1 MSNVVSTTAVPAAG
15 VRSLPS
21 GDVDRNSPIPFYFQ
35 LSEMLEAEIVSGRW
49 APGQRLA
56 SEHELCERFQL
67 SRTTVRQA
75 LVRLEQEGLINR
87 RKGQGTF
94 VERGR
99 PRSWLLQ
106 SSDGFFQDEVGRM
119 GREVSSKLR
128 RRETGL
134 LPRWASDALAL
145 PPGSEGVSME
155 RLRSVDGRIAM
166 LVSEY
171 LPVRLAE
178 TVLALDLPSDS
189 LYRRLAT
196 ADGVE
201 VAGGRRTL
209 EAVQA
214 GSKLAELLEVR
225 RSAPLVFIESVA
237 WDRTL
242 TPFHCYRTWVRTDR
256 MRIDIEVASS
266 PRGLG

>member
-1 MSNVVSTTAVPAAG
+1 MSNAVSASP
-15 VRSLPS
+15 VRATGIQSLPS

-56 SEHELCERFQL
+56 SEHELCERYQL

-75 LVRLEQEGLINR
+75 LVRLEQEGLIHR

-106 SSDGFFQDEVGRM
+106 SSEGFFQDEVGRM
-119 GREVSSKLR
+119 GREVSSKLL
-128 RRETGL
+128 RRETGP
-134 LPRWASDALAL
+134 LPRWASEALGLSA
-145 PPGSEGVSME
+145 GSEGVSME

-166 LVSEY
+166 LVSEH
-171 LPVRLAE
+171 LPARLSE
-178 TVLALDLPSDS
+178 TVLALEPPSDS
-189 LYRRLAT
+189 LYQRLAA
-196 ADGVE
+196 ADGIE

-209 EAVQA
+209 EAIQA

-225 RSAPLVFIESVA
+225 RTAPLVFIESVT

-256 MRIDIEVASS
+256 MRIDIQVASS
-266 PRGLG
+266 SRGPA